1 MKEMYVKEC
10 PDWSFPCE
18 YESEHRFTL
27 CDFVRADTR
36 IGKFF
41 RKNAIL
47 LIFLAGMIVW
57 TWAIGTICYHNG
69 KVDTEARLAAEY
81 EQMVA
86 EAVQATKDEIAA
98 SKFLS
103 GDASKQAQ
111 MERDARLI
119 SQAMDGIKTITE
131 RDDDLRTYAWS
142 VLFRVADSGYPN
154 SVAEVVAQPNQYM
167 GFSDTNPVVTAK
179 YRIAYEA
186 VEAFYAGNWPVDG
199 KFIYAEWD
207 NKGKVIL
214 RDTYLAGR
222 DTEYWYWGK

>member
-1 MKEMYVKEC
+1 MKDFIDEV
-10 PDWSFPCE
+10 PSWAFPAE
-18 YESEHRFTL
+18 YEAEHRFSIVEFL
-27 CDFVRADTR
+27 NPV
-36 IGKFF
+36 KK
-41 RKNAIL
+41 KNQFLRRNGIL
-47 LIFLAGMIVW
+47 LIIIFSVIIWTFIV
-57 TWAIGTICYHNG
+57 AVIAHHNA
-69 KVDTEARLAAEY
+69 VVITTEKLSADY
-81 EQMVA
+81 EQQIA
-86 EAVQATKDEIAA
+86 AAVQATKDEIAA
-98 SKFLS
+98 SKFIA
-103 GDASKQAQ
+103 DDESKQLQ
-111 MERDARLI
+111 MEYEARQI
-119 SQAMDGIKTITE
+119 SKAMDGIKNITE

-142 VLFRVADSGYPN
+142 ILFRVADSGYPN

-167 GFSDTNPVVTAK
+167 GFSDNNPVVTAK